1 MPDHAVDPFSALEH
15 RMWEAGAGAYRD
27 SFAKVTAQTTN
38 ALLDA
43 AGVETTKAMSVAM
56 AARESIAD
64 LGSRRAAATME
75 VSREVRRAAAS
86 SSRHAPRPASCSR
99 LAPRP
104 ASPPNLSITC
114 PVTPQGGMRI
124 LDVATGTGVVADGAA
139 ARGASEVV
147 AVDFSA
153 AMLEQARAV
162 AEAHP
167 SGVVTLL
174 EGDAAALPLPD
185 ESFDAVVIGFGL
197 LHLPDP
203 ASALAEA
210 HRVLKP
216 GGRLAFSVWEE
227 PSRGNDAF
235 AALLDAL
242 AEHGDKEAAL
252 PDTSAGAPLPFFHF
266 ASLEASTTACAAAGF
281 DKASVG
287 LQRIPSSVSLRDE
300 HELVEMFA
308 TSTARSRAL
317 LELQSADQ
325 LEAIRAAVAARVRKG
340 FGGAWVQGEAR
351 STAGAWRTG
360 LPGAEEASSDDAKGP
375 GRRPRPSRR
384 DAHRRPAPPLASSGR
399 ARAAGVCGDDW
410 RRCKGDSLA
419 GWPPLPPGS
428 DAVSGR
434 VGSEAGA
441 HQEGQVRARG
451 EGAASKGWRKRLPFL
466 AHAVRCREDYLCH
479 ACAVE

>member
-1 MPDHAVDPFSALEH
+1 
-15 RMWEAGAGAYRD
+15 
-27 SFAKVTAQTTN
+27 
-38 ALLDA
+38 
-43 AGVETTKAMSVAM
+43 
-56 AARESIAD
+56 
-64 LGSRRAAATME
+64 
-75 VSREVRRAAAS
+75 
-86 SSRHAPRPASCSR
+86 
-99 LAPRP
+99 
-104 ASPPNLSITC
+104 
-114 PVTPQGGMRI
+114 MRV

-266 ASLEASTTACAAAGF
+266 ASLEASTAACAAAGF

-360 LPGAEEASSDDAKGP
+360 LPGVEEASSTPKAQAAAP
-375 GRRPRPSRR
+375 ARRAATLTAVPLRPSRPQGE
-384 DAHRRPAPPLASSGR
+384 HVPQEF
-399 ARAAGVCGDDW
+399 AATIG
-410 RRCKGDSLA
+410 
-419 GWPPLPPGS
+419 
-428 DAVSGR
+428 
-434 VGSEAGA
+434 
-441 HQEGQVRARG
+441 
-451 EGAASKGWRKRLPFL
+451 GAAKGTRWQGGRRSHLVPMPSVVVSAQKP
-466 AHAVRCREDYLCH
+466 VRTKK
-479 ACAVE
+479 AK

>member
-75 VSREVRRAAAS
+75 VSRE
-86 SSRHAPRPASCSR
+86 
-99 LAPRP
+99 
-104 ASPPNLSITC
+104 
-114 PVTPQGGMRI
+114 GGMRV

-266 ASLEASTTACAAAGF
+266 ASLEASTAACAAAGF

-360 LPGAEEASSDDAKGP
+360 LPGAEEGEHVPQEFAATIGGAAKGTRWQG
-375 GRRPRPSRR
+375 GRRSHLVPMPS
-384 DAHRRPAPPLASSGR
+384 
-399 ARAAGVCGDDW
+399 VV
-410 RRCKGDSLA
+410 
-419 GWPPLPPGS
+419 
-428 DAVSGR
+428 VS
-434 VGSEAGA
+434 A
-441 HQEGQVRARG
+441 QKPVRTKKA
-451 EGAASKGWRKRLPFL
+451 K
-466 AHAVRCREDYLCH
+466 
-479 ACAVE
+479 